1 MNFIKYDLVRNKPI
15 TLVFATILILS
26 CCRLAAQESPKET
39 DYFKIFPVTA
49 PEDAVLEVG
58 GLASIPNG
66 DLAVATR
73 RGDIY
78 IIENPTARYPYFR
91 KFASGLHE
99 VLGLAYK
106 DGALYAAQR
115 GELTKITDTNKD
127 GHSDKSKLSDTGTDG
142 KADTFETIYAWPLT
156 GNYHEYSYGP
166 KIAADG
172 TFFVSANVAFFDE
185 EWWSGASRVPWRGW
199 VMHITGKNKMEPWAT
214 GMRSPCGLGI
224 IDGEL
229 FYADNQGD
237 WIGSGGIWHLKKGA
251 WTGHPA
257 GLQWS
262 GQPNSPVKI
271 SKDDVYAIVDPRK
284 KRGGNGEWI
293 KPENNVNDRII
304 PLYTLKDKFPALQTP
319 AVWLPHGI
327 FGVSNSELVKI
338 PDNAFGAFGGQILIG
353 DQGQSKIMR
362 VFMEKV
368 KGEYQGAA
376 FDFRSGFN
384 SGVLRMAWAGDGSL
398 FVGETSRG
406 WGASGNALQGL
417 ERLAWSGQDPFEMK
431 AVRAMPDGFEIEFT
445 KPADSRSA
453 ANPASYN
460 VSSFIYKYHP
470 VYGSPPVNQEVNK
483 VKGVKLSPDGLK
495 ARIVV
500 DNLRPYYI
508 HEIRLPGVK
517 SAEGAYTLVHPL
529 AYYTLNNIPDGEKLG
544 VSELNTKKPGGTGI
558 PAKLTGKPTSARNH
572 VPTFEEIKPLLG
584 KYTCLACHSADK
596 RQVGPAYASV
606 AQKNYTNEQ
615 IVELIYNPK
624 PKNWPDFATEM
635 PPMPQVP
642 KSDALRIAA
651 WINSLSKN

>member
-1 MNFIKYDLVRNKPI
+1 MINQFFHSVPKRML
-15 TLVFATILILS
+15 
-26 CCRLAAQESPKET
+26 RLLTVLCVMQFGYSTAQESPREK
-39 DYFKIFPVTA
+39 DYYRIVPVT
-49 PEDAVLEVG
+49 PSEGVILEVG
-58 GLASIPNG
+58 GLASLPNG

-78 IIENPTARYPYFR
+78 IVENPQARKPYFR

-106 DGALYAAQR
+106 DGALYCAQR
-115 GELTKITDTNKD
+115 GELTKISDTNKD
-127 GHSDKSKLSDTGTDG
+127 GHSDQSKLTDTGTDG
-142 KADTFETIYAWPLT
+142 KADTFETMYAWPLT

-185 EWWSGASRVPWRGW
+185 AWWSGASRVPWRGW

-257 GLQWS
+257 GLQWA
-262 GQPNSPVKI
+262 GHPDSPVKI
-271 SKDDVYAIVDPRK
+271 TQEQVYAVIDPRN
-284 KRGGNGEWI
+284 KRNAAGGFD
-293 KPENNVNDRII
+293 KPENRTDEKGI
-304 PLYTLKDKFPALQTP
+304 PLYTLKEQFPALQTP

-327 FGVSNSELVKI
+327 FGVSNSELVEI
-338 PDNAFGAFGGQILIG
+338 PKNAFGAFGGQLLIG

-368 KGEYQGAA
+368 NGEYQGAA

-384 SGVLRMAWAGDGSL
+384 SGVLRMAWAADGSL

-406 WGASGNALQGL
+406 WGSSGNAVQGL
-417 ERLAWSGQDPFEMK
+417 ERLVWSGLDPFEMK

-445 KPADSRSA
+445 QPVNRATA
-453 ANPASYN
+453 ENVASYS
-460 VSSFIYKYHP
+460 VASFIYKYHP
-470 VYGSPPVNQEVNK
+470 VYGSPPINREVNK
-483 VKGVKLSPDGLK
+483 VKGVKVSPDGLK
-495 ARIVV
+495 VRLVV
-500 DNLRPYYI
+500 ENLRTYHI

-517 SAEGAYTLVHPL
+517 SADRHEALVHPL
-529 AYYTLNNIPDGEKLG
+529 AYYTLNQLPSGEKLSLSVLSTKADQSTIAVSAAKSGG
-544 VSELNTKKPGGTGI
+544 VAKSTK
-558 PAKLTGKPTSARNH
+558 S
-572 VPTFEEIKPLLG
+572 PTFEEVKDLLT
-584 KYTCLACHSADK
+584 KHTCLACHSAEK
-596 RQVGPAYASV
+596 RQVGPAYAAV
-606 AQKNYTNEQ
+606 AQRNYTIEQ
-615 IVELIYNPK
+615 IVGLIYRPQ

-642 KSDALRIAA
+642 RADALKIAT
-651 WINSLSKN
+651 WINSLKK